1 MTPRFRAFV
10 PAALL
15 CLGAVPLAAQSAPR
29 PPTAAAVRRAVDA
42 ITEADVRARIGVIAD
57 DSMRGRATPSP
68 ELDEVAAYI
77 AGEFRSFGLR
87 PGGDSGTYFQRYR
100 IRRTQVD
107 SSSFVM
113 LMGRGA
119 TSRLALG
126 REVAAIAPLPV
137 GDSTIT
143 APAVLLVGMP
153 TDSAQPFGGV
163 DVRGAV
169 LVQELPLAALMN
181 RRNILPFVTKAIAA
195 GVRGIVILAN
205 VPSTMVAAQ
214 GRNLMAPSYALDLPQ
229 SGGPVPIPLLIARD
243 SSAIEVLRAAG
254 EDLAALRDSST
265 HAIRPLTGVTVTLS
279 ARRRVIAVTTAPNVV
294 GVLPGSDPQLAGEY
308 VFFTGHMD
316 HIGVVGGGQGCA
328 AIGADSIC
336 NGADDDASGT
346 IGVVELAQAFSQ
358 LTPRPRRTLVFMTV
372 SGEERGLWGSTWYS
386 EHPEFPLAQTVA
398 DLNTDMIGRYYN
410 NQPGWRDT
418 IVVIGKEHSS
428 LGEVAN
434 RVTRDHPELHMQMID
449 DIWPSENFYR
459 RSDHFNF
466 ARKGVPILFFFN
478 GVHPDYHR
486 AGDSVDKIDAEKE
499 ARIVRMVFYIG
510 LDVANATARPQ
521 WNPASRR
528 EIVEPGN

>member
-1 MTPRFRAFV
+1 MTPRLRALV

-15 CLGAVPLAAQSAPR
+15 CLGAAPLAAQSTPR
-29 PPTAAAVRRAVDA
+29 PPSAAAVRRAVDG

-68 ELDEVAAYI
+68 ELDKTAAYI
-77 AGEFRSFGLR
+77 AEQFRSFGLR

-107 SSSFVM
+107 SSSFVL

-126 REVAAIAPLPV
+126 REVAAIAALPL
-137 GDSTIT
+137 GDSAVT

-153 TDSAQPFGGV
+153 TDTAQPFAGV
-163 DVRGAV
+163 DVRGAI
-169 LVQELPLAALMN
+169 LVQALPMSALMN
-181 RRNILPFVTKAIAA
+181 RRNLLPFVTRAIAA
-195 GVRGIVILAN
+195 GVKGIVMLAN
-205 VPSTMVAAQ
+205 GPATLVASLS
-214 GRNLMAPSYALDLPQ
+214 RNPFAPQYALDLPQ
-229 SGGPVPIPLLIARD
+229 TAGPNPIPLLLARD

-254 EDLAALRDSST
+254 EDLAALRDTSA
-265 HAIRPLTGVTVTLS
+265 HAIRAMNGVTVTIA
-279 ARRRVIAVTTAPNVV
+279 ARRRVVGETTAPNVL
-294 GVLPGSDPQLAGEY
+294 GVLEGSDPQLKDEY

-328 AIGADSIC
+328 AIGADSVC

-346 IGVVELAQAFSQ
+346 TGVVELAQAFAR

-372 SGEERGLWGSTWYS
+372 SGEERGLWGSNWYS

-398 DLNTDMIGRYYN
+398 DLNMDMIGRYYN

-428 LGEVAN
+428 LGAVAN
-434 RVTRDHPELHMQMID
+434 QVTQEHPELSMRLID
-449 DIWPSENFYR
+449 DIWPEQNFYR

-478 GVHPDYHR
+478 GTHPDYHR

-499 ARIVRMVFYIG
+499 ARIIRMVFYVG
-510 LDVANATARPQ
+510 LEVANATARPQ
-521 WNPASRR
+521 WNPESRR
-528 EIVEPGN
+528 QIVEAGN

>member
-1 MTPRFRAFV
+1 
-10 PAALL
+10 
-15 CLGAVPLAAQSAPR
+15 
-29 PPTAAAVRRAVDA
+29 
-42 ITEADVRARIGVIAD
+42 VRA
-57 DSMRGRATPSP
+57 
-68 ELDEVAAYI
+68 
-77 AGEFRSFGLR
+77 
-87 PGGDSGTYFQRYR
+87 
-100 IRRTQVD
+100 
-107 SSSFVM
+107 
-113 LMGRGA
+113 
-119 TSRLALG
+119 
-126 REVAAIAPLPV
+126 
-137 GDSTIT
+137 
-143 APAVLLVGMP
+143 
-153 TDSAQPFGGV
+153 
-163 DVRGAV
+163 
-169 LVQELPLAALMN
+169 
-181 RRNILPFVTKAIAA
+181 
-195 GVRGIVILAN
+195 IVILAN
-205 VPSTMVAAQ
+205 VPQMMVAAQ
-214 GRNLMAPSYALDLPQ
+214 GRNLLVPQYALDLAP
-229 SGGPVPIPLLIARD
+229 SGGPAPIPLLIARD

-279 ARRRVIAVTTAPNVV
+279 ARRRVIGEATAPNVV
-294 GVLPGSDPQLAGEY
+294 GVLPGSDPALAGEY
-308 VFFTGHMD
+308 LFFTGHMD

-346 IGVVELAQAFSQ
+346 IGVVELAKAFSQ

-434 RVTRDHPELHMQMID
+434 RVAQEHPELHMQLID

-478 GVHPDYHR
+478 GTHPDYHR

-510 LDVANATARPQ
+510 LDVANATVRPQ
-521 WNPASRR
+521 WNPESRR
-528 EIVEPGN
+528 EIVEGAN